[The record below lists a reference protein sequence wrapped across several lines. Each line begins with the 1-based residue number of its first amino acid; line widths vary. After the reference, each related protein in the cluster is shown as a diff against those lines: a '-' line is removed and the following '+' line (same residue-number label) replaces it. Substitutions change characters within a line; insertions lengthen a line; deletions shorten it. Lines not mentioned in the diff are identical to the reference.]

1 MIHMHAAP
9 TPPKLLKF
17 KHPSAKYR
25 RKKRTLC
32 RDRNAAFGGSPCAR
46 CRHILEALA
55 GLTPAASRIDKSSNL
70 EHVSVLALHG
80 LHPWPTSPEPKGTR
94 RLGPSKRVVRCP
106 GRAPTNIE
114 FCRSRLRQIAAPPT
128 LGYFIYHFTG
138 IQETAL

>member
-94 RLGPSKRVVRCP
+94 RLGPSWPKGSSDVP
-106 GRAPTNIE
+106 DAHPPISNFAALGSGR
-114 FCRSRLRQIAAPPT
+114 
-128 LGYFIYHFTG
+128 
-138 IQETAL
+138 